1 VAGVV
6 VGVVVSVGDV
16 VVSVGGVVEPVGGL
30 AVEHVVVVGLKC

>member
-1 VAGVV
+1 MAGVV